1 MWTIELDLLVELTGM
16 LKTPTN
22 RLRNVGRESKD
33 QMLDFKLLSGIGHGL
48 WFHACRRSRCRLG
61 AK

>member
-22 RLRNVGRESKD
+22 RLRNVERESKD

-48 WFHACRRSRCRLG
+48 WFHACLRSRCRLG